1 MKWSDLIR
9 LAATNLWRRKLRSVL
24 TMIGVMIGTAS
35 IVVMVSI
42 GIGINQGYIDSLSQ
56 SGELTTINI
65 NSTTYYG
72 GGGMV
77 IMAVGSSGEEPIE
90 AIKLDD
96 RAVRE
101 IAALDHVTVVSPQ
114 QDFYN
119 MTTKT
124 GKFESS
130 YSLTAI
136 NPDAVEALGIHV
148 VEGSGFSK
156 NAPSDTIEILLGEGA
171 KSGFRNPRSSR
182 WDSEAPDIDLSL
194 IHI

>member
-77 IMAVGSSGEEPIE
+77 IIGGASSGEEPSRGDQ
-90 AIKLDD
+90 AGRPRRARD
-96 RAVRE
+96 RGPGPRHRR
-101 IAALDHVTVVSPQ
+101 LPPSRTS
-114 QDFYN
+114 
-119 MTTKT
+119 TT
-124 GKFESS
+124 
-130 YSLTAI
+130 
-136 NPDAVEALGIHV
+136 
-148 VEGSGFSK
+148 
-156 NAPSDTIEILLGEGA
+156 
-171 KSGFRNPRSSR
+171 
-182 WDSEAPDIDLSL
+182 
-194 IHI
+194 

>member
-77 IMAVGSSGEEPIE
+77 IIGGSSGEEPIE

-101 IAALDHVTVVSPQ
+101 IAVLDHVTVVSPQ

-130 YSLTAI
+130 YSLTGDQ
-136 NPDAVEALGIHV
+136 PRRGGGPGHPRRRGL
-148 VEGSGFSK
+148 GFSK
-156 NAPSDTIEILLGEGA
+156 NAPSDTIEILLA
-171 KSGFRNPRSSR
+171 RAPRAASATR
-182 WDSEAPDIDLSL
+182 APAAGTARPRTSTG
-194 IHI
+194 

>member
-65 NSTTYYG
+65 SSTTYYG

-101 IAALDHVTVVSPQ
+101 IAALDHVTVVSPSRTS
-114 QDFYN
+114 
-119 MTTKT
+119 TT
-124 GKFESS
+124 
-130 YSLTAI
+130 
-136 NPDAVEALGIHV
+136 
-148 VEGSGFSK
+148 
-156 NAPSDTIEILLGEGA
+156 
-171 KSGFRNPRSSR
+171 
-182 WDSEAPDIDLSL
+182 
-194 IHI
+194 

>member
-1 MKWSDLIR
+1 MKFFDL
-9 LAATNLWRRKLRSVL
+9 LSMSVSNLWRRKLRTFLTVL
-24 TMIGVMIGTAS
+24 GVVIGTAS

-77 IMAVGSSGEEPIE
+77 IIGSASSVEEPVE

-101 IAALDHVTVVSPQ
+101 IAVLDHVTVVSPSRTS
-114 QDFYN
+114 
-119 MTTKT
+119 TT
-124 GKFESS
+124 
-130 YSLTAI
+130 
-136 NPDAVEALGIHV
+136 
-148 VEGSGFSK
+148 
-156 NAPSDTIEILLGEGA
+156 
-171 KSGFRNPRSSR
+171 
-182 WDSEAPDIDLSL
+182 
-194 IHI
+194 